1 MLSYSAKEYLKP
13 NYEQIYVKN
22 KSSNQKNKLKIFTVI
37 LLQKLI
43 KLISVIK
50 NCPKSFSIPITMS
63 KACLL
68 VSNKK
73 FKNPKFP
80 FPKNP
85 WQLKTSFLFQPCVL
99 LLSCRL
105 YYFSLHD
112 DYPPFLYTTWSIY
125 IAALPFLKNWNERRC
140 SKSNILTMNHK
151 IVFEN
156 CSEAAANTLQNTIIY
171 LKAVKYLNIRLRQ
184 IY

>member
-1 MLSYSAKEYLKP
+1 M
-13 NYEQIYVKN
+13 
-22 KSSNQKNKLKIFTVI
+22 
-37 LLQKLI
+37 QKLI
-43 KLISVIK
+43 KLTSIIK

-63 KACLL
+63 RACLV

-73 FKNPKFP
+73 LKNPKFP
-80 FPKNP
+80 FSKNL
-85 WQLKTSFLFQPCVL
+85 WQLKTSSLFQPCVL

-125 IAALPFLKNWNERRC
+125 IAALPFLKNWYE
-140 SKSNILTMNHK
+140 LTINHK

-156 CSEAAANTLQNTIIY
+156 CSKAAVNTLQNTVIY
-171 LKAVKYLNIRLRQ
+171 LKAVKYLNIRLRH
-184 IY
+184 I